1 MYTFTAEPSLKH
13 YFARLRCWR
22 ETSKLPPPPKHTLF
36 YTGLSIGMITYGLAA
51 KLYANKVP
59 LFCQFSLF
67 YDEKKA
73 YGK

>member
-1 MYTFTAEPSLKH
+1 
-13 YFARLRCWR
+13 
-22 ETSKLPPPPKHTLF
+22 
-36 YTGLSIGMITYGLAA
+36 MITYGLAA